1 MKQPIPIYIAVEDEL
16 SEWVVRRTLSA
27 RRPVCYGIGAVYTRG
42 GYGHLKKQA
51 PAFNHAAKGC
61 PFLLLTDLDRHAC
74 PSALVADWL
83 GQPKHPHFLLRV
95 AVREVESWLLAD
107 AKGIGKLLRLK
118 SPPVF
123 PDPEK
128 LTDPKLELLN
138 LALRCPTRQTREALV
153 WRDEKNG
160 RLFQGPD
167 YNGVLAPFVQ
177 KQWDIRVAQRSCRS
191 LDRLL
196 LALERLEKD
205 FRRRLT

>member
-1 MKQPIPIYIAVEDEL
+1 
-16 SEWVVRRTLSA
+16 
-27 RRPVCYGIGAVYTRG
+27 
-42 GYGHLKKQA
+42 
-51 PAFNHAAKGC
+51 
-61 PFLLLTDLDRHAC
+61 
-74 PSALVADWL
+74 
-83 GQPKHPHFLLRV
+83 
-95 AVREVESWLLAD
+95 
-107 AKGIGKLLRLK
+107 
-118 SPPVF
+118 
-123 PDPEK
+123 